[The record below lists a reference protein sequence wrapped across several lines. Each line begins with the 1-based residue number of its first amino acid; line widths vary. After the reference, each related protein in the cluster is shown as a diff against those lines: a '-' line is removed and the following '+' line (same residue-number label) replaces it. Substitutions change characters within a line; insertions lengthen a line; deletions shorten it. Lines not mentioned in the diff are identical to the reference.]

1 MKLRTGRSANF
12 NLLETT
18 SNPATWNFQVHTK
31 NDRIWI
37 TKRGKICRPSY
48 LRLARAPPTREDH
61 FLWSGSPSL
70 YRRPRFEPAKVGKH
84 CLCSA
89 CQPLPYK
96 LSWWKFTQHNMHRIS
111 HLIQQLFVR
120 VIIHVANNPPLLQ
133 LVLVKVVPGLK
144 MSANCQDRYHPAH
157 LLH

>member
-1 MKLRTGRSANF
+1 M
-12 NLLETT
+12 E
-18 SNPATWNFQVHTK
+18 
-31 NDRIWI
+31 I
-37 TKRGKICRPSY
+37 
-48 LRLARAPPTREDH
+48 
-61 FLWSGSPSL
+61 
-70 YRRPRFEPAKVGKH
+70 
-84 CLCSA
+84 
-89 CQPLPYK
+89 
-96 LSWWKFTQHNMHRIS
+96 HNMHRIS